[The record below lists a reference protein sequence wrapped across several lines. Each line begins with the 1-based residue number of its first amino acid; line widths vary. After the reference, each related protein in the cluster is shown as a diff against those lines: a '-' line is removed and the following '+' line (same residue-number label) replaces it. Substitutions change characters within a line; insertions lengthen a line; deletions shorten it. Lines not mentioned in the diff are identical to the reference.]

1 VKAAMLSLLVL
12 LAPVLAFA
20 EAENLGTLSISDVLL
35 RPQFTAAPKD
45 VAARGFSIGESSI
58 GVKWDYEKIFSGH
71 VRIGSQDLAAP
82 PAHYNATFDPNNLQ
96 MVEAYAEFNH
106 PYGRF
111 RLGKQPIDFGLEGA
125 KSEGD
130 LIFPRSLMFERR
142 IVGLRD
148 VGFGYLVDYNNF
160 YTEFVIHNGE
170 GGNAVDND
178 YWYTARWGYKLDRFE
193 IGASG
198 QTGHTEPAATTGSL
212 DTLAAVQ
219 VDKSEHWRMGGLFV
233 SWRPKRITVEAE
245 GYLGQLEQDDA
256 AAKFATG
263 HSDFGYEFSETFSA
277 HLRYDYLDP
286 NLTVDDDTTHRA
298 AVAVVFTNK
307 SRNSRVIV
315 MAAHDFNEGHQG
327 DDQYRLIWS
336 LSPTQLPSS
345 F

>member
-1 VKAAMLSLLVL
+1 MKVLMWLLFI
-12 LAPVLAFA
+12 LAPALAYA
-20 EAENLGTLSISDVLL
+20 ESENLGTLSISDVLL

-45 VAARGFSIGESSI
+45 VAARGFTIGESSI
-58 GVKWDYEKIFSGH
+58 GVKWDYEKVFSGH

-82 PAHYNATFDPNNLQ
+82 PVHYNQTFDPNNLQ
-96 MVEAYAEFNH
+96 MVEAYAEYDH

-130 LIFPRSLMFERR
+130 LIFPRSLLFERR

-148 VGFGYLVDYNNF
+148 IGFGYYVDYNNF

-170 GGNAVDND
+170 GGNAIDND

-193 IGASG
+193 IGLSG
-198 QTGHTEPAATTGSL
+198 QTGRTEPEATIGST
-212 DTLAAVQ
+212 DTLAAVK
-219 VDKSEHWRMGGLFV
+219 VNEPERWRMGGLFM
-233 SWRPKRITVEAE
+233 SWRPKRITLELEA
-245 GYLGQLEQDDA
+245 YMGQLVQQDA
-256 AAKFATG
+256 SARFATG
-263 HSDFGYEFSETFSA
+263 HTDFGYEFSETFSA

-286 NLTVDDDTTHRA
+286 DLSVDNDSIHRA
-298 AVAVVFTNK
+298 AAGLVFTNK
-307 SRNSRVIV
+307 SRNSRIIV
-315 MAAHDFNEGHQG
+315 MAAHDFNEGARG
-327 DDQYRLIWS
+327 DDQYRVIWS